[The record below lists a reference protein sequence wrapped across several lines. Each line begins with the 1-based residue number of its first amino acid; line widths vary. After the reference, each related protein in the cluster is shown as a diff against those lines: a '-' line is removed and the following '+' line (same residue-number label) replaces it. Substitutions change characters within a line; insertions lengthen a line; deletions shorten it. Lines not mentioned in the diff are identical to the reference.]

1 MIAAIIPAYNE
12 EKNIASV
19 IRAFQK
25 SPLISEI
32 IVVSDGSTDST
43 GAVAREEGARVIVQA
58 NAGKAAAMT
67 AGARATRAGILFFA
81 DADLLGFTHTHIE
94 TVLSPMMNSGAGMTV
109 GLRDRGPLMWPLLQ
123 HVFLVIG
130 GERAIS
136 RTHFLNIA
144 AHPAARRFGI
154 ESVMNAYCKKHR
166 IPVILVPMHAV
177 TQVVK
182 ERKYG
187 VIKGFTARIR
197 MIRDIVRTECAMMN
211 DRML

>member
-19 IRAFQK
+19 IRAFQQ

-32 IVVSDGSTDST
+32 IVVNDGSTDST
-43 GAVAREEGARVIVQA
+43 GAVARAEGVRVIVQA
-58 NAGKAAAMT
+58 NAGKAAAMA
-67 AGARATRAGILFFA
+67 AGARATRADILFFA
-81 DADLLGFTHTHIE
+81 DADLLGFTRTHIE
-94 TVLSPMMNSGAGMTV
+94 TVLSPMMNRGAGMTV
-109 GLRDRGPLMWPLLQ
+109 GLRDRGPLMWPLLL
-123 HVFLVIG
+123 HVLLVIG

-136 RTHFLNIA
+136 RTHFLTIA

-166 IPVILVPMHAV
+166 IPVILVPMHGV

-187 VIKGFTARIR
+187 FVKGFTARMR
-197 MIRDIVRTECAMMN
+197 MIREIVRTEFSMMN